1 MRADLALDEAR
12 RAAVGFSRNLA
23 RHNVRFGFAPLG
35 PFAGSS
41 AMSQIVAMVC
51 VGIVVE
57 LLLTVDV
64 LVHSKRK

>member
-1 MRADLALDEAR
+1 
-12 RAAVGFSRNLA
+12 
-23 RHNVRFGFAPLG
+23 
-35 PFAGSS
+35 
-41 AMSQIVAMVC
+41 MSQIVAMVC